1 MAMVDETIYGTDI
14 KNTWEVGPHGDIKTV
29 SGLKNAEQAV
39 YNRLMTKY
47 DELYKF
53 YDGYGNHDH
62 DVIGETDKA
71 VAENKL
77 KIYTENCLRKE
88 PRVEEIGDIMVT
100 FERDVIIVEVIVK
113 FISENKSSNL
123 VFTLER
129 L

>member
-1 MAMVDETIYGTDI
+1 MVDETIYGTDI

-53 YDGYGNHDH
+53 YDGYGNQDH

-71 VAENKL
+71 VAENKI

-88 PRVEEIGDIMVT
+88 PRVEEIRDIMVT

>member
-1 MAMVDETIYGTDI
+1 MVDETIYGTDI

-53 YDGYGNHDH
+53 YDGYGNQDH
-62 DVIGETDKA
+62 DVIGETNKTI
-71 VAENKL
+71 AENKI

-88 PRVEEIGDIMVT
+88 PRVEMIRNIAVS
-100 FERDVIIVEVIVK
+100 FEKDVIIVEAAVK
-113 FISENKSSNL
+113 FITENQLSNL
-123 VFTLER
+123 VFNLER
-129 L
+129 LS